1 MIAFLRIPNRL
12 IPVSSRMV
20 YLNGC
25 GKTSFVALQGIICT
39 FAVRIPVSYFMSKI
53 PNVTLFQV
61 SFATPAASLLGLI
74 LCVSYVIYYRKKHKF
89 KFLE

>member
-1 MIAFLRIPNRL
+1 MG
-12 IPVSSRMV
+12 

-25 GKTSFVALQGIICT
+25 GKTAFVALQGIICT

-61 SFATPAASLLGLI
+61 SFATLATSLLGLI
-74 LCVSYVIYYRKKHKF
+74 LCVSYVIYYRKKAQI
-89 KFLE
+89 